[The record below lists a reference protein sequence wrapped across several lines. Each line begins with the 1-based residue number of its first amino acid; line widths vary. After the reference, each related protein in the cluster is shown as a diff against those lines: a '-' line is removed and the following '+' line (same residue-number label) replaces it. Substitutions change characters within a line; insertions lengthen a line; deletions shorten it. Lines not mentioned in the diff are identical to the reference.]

1 MPCTEVFPGPV
12 SVNVEAVIV
21 DEFIGSL
28 KVAVT
33 VVEIAEV
40 VLKFAGVT
48 AVNDGGGSVAVVN
61 DHE

>member
-1 MPCTEVFPGPV
+1 VFPGPV

-33 VVEIAEV
+33 VVEIAAV

-48 AVNDGGGSVAVVN
+48 PVNDGGGAVAVVN